1 MGAAEELGERA
12 HHKKATKDELITF
25 FVESS
30 FSSLPSRYRL
40 FTSIILWR
48 RIYPAD
54 WLSFLCFFS
63 QNTRRRS
70 MGTSSKGE
78 LEVCFFRLS
87 FQLPPLRHI
96 LSFTLMSPTDRLWI
110 RRREL
115 FYLPALL
122 LFSRSSSSPLS
133 LLQYPFAPAS
143 SLPFSSSRTST
154 HSNGS
159 SVDTT
164 GASDSIALMVRFRS
178 ASFQGFRG
186 RLETCFRGV
195 LTLHSLTLFF
205 FLRPTSKSG
214 MRSTRSR
221 NTSLGMVERG
231 ICGTEGE

>member
-1 MGAAEELGERA
+1 MRLRSWER
-12 HHKKATKDELITF
+12 ELITRRRRRTSSSPS

-48 RIYPAD
+48 RIYSAD

-110 RRREL
+110 RHREL

-133 LLQYPFAPAS
+133 L
-143 SLPFSSSRTST
+143 SSSTPLHLPRPLLPPLP
-154 HSNGS
+154 G
-159 SVDTT
+159 
-164 GASDSIALMVRFRS
+164 LP
-178 ASFQGFRG
+178 
-186 RLETCFRGV
+186 
-195 LTLHSLTLFF
+195 LT
-205 FLRPTSKSG
+205 P
-214 MRSTRSR
+214 MDPQSTRQEHQTR
-221 NTSLGMVERG
+221 LL
-231 ICGTEGE
+231 